1 MGALVNIIEQFK
13 KLTQGNVFEG
23 KFLFILGSGR
33 SGNTLTRKLLVERYR
48 IYIPPETYVIAPA
61 LMTFNRT
68 PHLRWEERVR
78 LVLSAFEYQETYE
91 IISMNGLYPVFK
103 QCVQL
108 PDEKRTFG
116 HILQIIWG
124 FWGREA
130 GIDFDLPGDK
140 TPYNMASINVI
151 SRAFPNAYYLFITRH
166 PYDVCASYVKMG
178 RYTDYVSAARR
189 WDMAHRNWLKLQ
201 RRNPKIK
208 SMFLRYEELVFEP
221 ATYVSEI
228 GAWLGV
234 ENRSVNL
241 GEDVS
246 WGDFHVY
253 GHLSAV
259 KSEVNTDSVGRG
271 KKSLSQEDQRQIK
284 NIVSEMSNEFHHDL

>member
-1 MGALVNIIEQFK
+1 
-13 KLTQGNVFEG
+13 
-23 KFLFILGSGR
+23 
-33 SGNTLTRKLLVERYR
+33 
-48 IYIPPETYVIAPA
+48 
-61 LMTFNRT
+61 
-68 PHLRWEERVR
+68 
-78 LVLSAFEYQETYE
+78 
-91 IISMNGLYPVFK
+91 
-103 QCVQL
+103 
-108 PDEKRTFG
+108 
-116 HILQIIWG
+116 
-124 FWGREA
+124 
-130 GIDFDLPGDK
+130 
-140 TPYNMASINVI
+140 
-151 SRAFPNAYYLFITRH
+151 
-166 PYDVCASYVKMG
+166 
-178 RYTDYVSAARR
+178 
-189 WDMAHRNWLKLQ
+189 
-201 RRNPKIK
+201 
-208 SMFLRYEELVFEP
+208 MFLRYEELVFEP